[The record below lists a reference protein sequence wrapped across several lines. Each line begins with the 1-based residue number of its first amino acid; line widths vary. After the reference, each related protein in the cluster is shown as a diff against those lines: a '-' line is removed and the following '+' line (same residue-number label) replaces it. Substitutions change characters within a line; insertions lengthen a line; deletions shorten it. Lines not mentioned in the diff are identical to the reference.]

1 MAEYEFERPECK
13 KIFTIFMR
21 VTDRPKATIG

>member
-1 MAEYEFERPECK
+1 MAEYEFECAECK

-21 VTDRPKATIG
+21 VTDRPKATIV